1 MVNRFMCSDLRFKSA
16 NSLADWMTGDRLAKE
31 LKAIKPNIRI
41 IICTGFSE
49 RLDRKNAN
57 SMGVDGFLMKPLVKS
72 DLANM
77 VRNVLDK
84 VMEK

>member
-1 MVNRFMCSDLRFKSA
+1 MTMPN
-16 NSLADWMTGDRLAKE
+16 MTGDRLAKE

-49 RLDRKNAN
+49 RLNRKNA
-57 SMGVDGFLMKPLVKS
+57 SAMGVSGFLMKPIVKS
-72 DLANM
+72 DLADM

-84 VMEK
+84 AMEK